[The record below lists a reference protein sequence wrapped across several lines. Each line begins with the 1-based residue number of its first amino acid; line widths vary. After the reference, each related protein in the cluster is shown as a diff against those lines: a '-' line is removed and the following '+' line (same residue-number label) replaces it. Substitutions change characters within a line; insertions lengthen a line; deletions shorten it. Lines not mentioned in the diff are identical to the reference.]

1 MTISQLENAFQK
13 TIHPDLKN
21 KLFISV
27 EDYQIDTD
35 EGIIVFLDE
44 NFDEIYKFDPRMIF
58 HLKWYLENPSK
69 HYNTALNSSNPLDNV
84 LAIIDKQTGSRCID
98 DWKNECCLCR
108 SRRRFHLCQSTDCNP
123 DNGLEKE
130 NRGSLFVCF

>member
-13 TIHPDLKN
+13 SIHPDLKN

-98 DWKNECCLCR
+98 DWKNESNQLIKICYLLR
-108 SRRRFHLCQSTDCNP
+108 
-123 DNGLEKE
+123 KKYKK
-130 NRGSLFVCF
+130 

>member
-44 NFDEIYKFDPRMIF
+44 NFDERWIGRGGSVSWAPRSPV
-58 HLKWYLENPSK
+58 L
-69 HYNTALNSSNPLDNV
+69 TPLDFF
-84 LAIIDKQTGSRCID
+84 L
-98 DWKNECCLCR
+98 
-108 SRRRFHLCQSTDCNP
+108 
-123 DNGLEKE
+123 
-130 NRGSLFVCF
+130 